1 MPENLR
7 KIMDEY
13 VAWLCL
19 RSLCSRTQSLA
30 QRFAEERRRAE
41 EDAKQSGVWGIL
53 NSSTGA
59 LMGAT
64 CAGSIL
70 WLLLFQNKALLVLVP
85 VKGFA
90 GFSLI

>member
-1 MPENLR
+1 
-7 KIMDEY
+7 
-13 VAWLCL
+13 
-19 RSLCSRTQSLA
+19 
-30 QRFAEERRRAE
+30 
-41 EDAKQSGVWGIL
+41 
-53 NSSTGA
+53 
-59 LMGAT
+59 MGAT